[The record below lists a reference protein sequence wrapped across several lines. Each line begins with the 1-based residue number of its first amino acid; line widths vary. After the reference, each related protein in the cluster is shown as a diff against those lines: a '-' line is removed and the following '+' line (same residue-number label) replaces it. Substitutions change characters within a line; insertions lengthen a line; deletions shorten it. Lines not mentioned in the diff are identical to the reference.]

1 MDSKHLT
8 VLHKHNDNELL
19 PKCVPLE
26 YWKADSKGNYEKMHP
41 GHIFKEKVEWKD
53 FNEVMFLK
61 LNNHMRKKG
70 V

>member
-26 YWKADSKGNYEKMHP
+26 HWKADLKGNYEKK
-41 GHIFKEKVEWKD
+41 IAQD
-53 FNEVMFLK
+53 ISS
-61 LNNHMRKKG
+61 KKK
-70 V
+70 